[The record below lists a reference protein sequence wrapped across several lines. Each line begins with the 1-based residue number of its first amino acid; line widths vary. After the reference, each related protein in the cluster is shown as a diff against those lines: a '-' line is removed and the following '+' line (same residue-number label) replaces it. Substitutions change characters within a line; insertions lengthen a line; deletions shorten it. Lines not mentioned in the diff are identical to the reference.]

1 MIILDLLFFLRLF
14 CLLWAF
20 CRFIWIWG
28 LFFYLFKCAVKIL
41 MEKTFINWSILSSTY
56 ALNSIQS
63 SVQEMEV
70 IIMKRNTRHTKSLQ
84 TRHRNR
90 LRPSGALCNISC
102 VLFWIGEYWVSSDP
116 SSCRI
121 GIPTEPDI
129 TREASVDAAAFL
141 GMKIH
146 CNISGNERYALEPWN
161 TSRSPHHVLAL

>member
-1 MIILDLLFFLRLF
+1 
-14 CLLWAF
+14 
-20 CRFIWIWG
+20 
-28 LFFYLFKCAVKIL
+28 
-41 MEKTFINWSILSSTY
+41 
-56 ALNSIQS
+56 
-63 SVQEMEV
+63 
-70 IIMKRNTRHTKSLQ
+70 MKRNTRHTKSLQ

-161 TSRSPHHVLAL
+161 TSRSPHHVLALQPQRAGVKVWLQNKHGLSDFAGGLQKLLIPWARIRPLP